1 MRATEGLRDGSATAT
16 ASAGR
21 RAARPSAP
29 GLLLA
34 GNRALAR
41 ALRDNPRQPTP
52 ACRGM
57 AVLLRS
63 EVDGAPVAGG
73 LIGSIVGGIQ
83 DAVATATAIASGQIG
98 GSVGRGGKNNPLD
111 VAVVRELLRAA
122 GYADPG
128 LGAAIERYQREVAG
142 LRRPD
147 GRVDPGGRTLTA
159 LRGGGAPAVGPVPD
173 AGGAGATTTPPGAT
187 HPTPTRPGGTDPT
200 PPTPPAGPAG
210 PADATRIAAEIAA
223 LATTSAGLKRSGTEE
238 IGAGRDALVARIAE
252 IRTMIAGLS
261 DDTAKAGFYHQLNAI
276 SPSYTQGTNMDLLEG
291 PVATETRT
299 CNITSLAMTLE
310 GLGKSPADF
319 TGNKEAVRAAARVY
333 GHVVAAA
340 ADHADAELESLRM
353 PDFVQL
359 AAIAEELGNT
369 AIDDEAIKTAAI
381 GSQPDEQGKKKVKG
395 AWNSILDIY
404 FLGRLARRFGVDA
417 NVVIFNLTSNDPTDP
432 KQRKKHASDDF
443 YALRALGVKSK
454 KTRRTHVE
462 KIVDLR
468 NKREQLA
475 TLPASSTKRR
485 AKLEEEIAKEAA
497 TVDAMTD
504 LSQAALDE
512 DEKSIPMQEYKERVR
527 ATIGAQVDRGAQVV
541 VGLSGHYV
549 RLQSLGDDHVIVDD
563 PGRAARA
570 NRKVTWEEARA
581 MSYFASALVVSG

>member
-1 MRATEGLRDGSATAT
+1 MRATESLRDGSATAT

-41 ALRDNPRQPTP
+41 VLHDNSRHPTA

-63 EVDGAPVAGG
+63 EVDGAPVSGG
-73 LIGSIVGGIQ
+73 LIGSVVGGIR
-83 DAVATATAIASGQIG
+83 DTVATATTVALGQIG
-98 GSVGRGGKNNPLD
+98 GSVGRGGKNHPFD

-122 GYADPG
+122 GYADPD

-142 LRRPD
+142 MRRPD

-159 LRGGGAPAVGPVPD
+159 LRGGGAPAVGPTPD
-173 AGGAGATTTPPGAT
+173 SGGAGGMTTPSGTTRAT
-187 HPTPTRPGGTDPT
+187 PTPHSGTDPNPS
-200 PPTPPAGPAG
+200 PPTAGPPG
-210 PADATRIAAEIAA
+210 PADVTRIAAEIAA
-223 LATTSAGLKRSGTEE
+223 LATTSAGLRRSGTEE
-238 IGAGRDALVARIAE
+238 VGAGRDALVARIAQ

-261 DDTAKAGFYHQLNAI
+261 DAGAKAGFYHQLNAV

-299 CNITSLAMTLE
+299 CNITSLSMTLE

-333 GHVVAAA
+333 GHVVATA

-359 AAIAEELGNT
+359 AAIAEELGST
-369 AIDDEAIKTAAI
+369 VIDDEAIRTAAT
-381 GSQPDEQGKKKVKG
+381 GSQPDAQGKKIKG

-404 FLGRLARRFGVDA
+404 FLGRLARRFGVGAD
-417 NVVIFNLTSNDPTDP
+417 VVIFNLTSNDPTDS
-432 KQRKKHASDDF
+432 RERRRHASDDF
-443 YALRALGVKSK
+443 YALRGIGSK
-454 KTRRTHVE
+454 RRSHVE
-462 KIVDLR
+462 RMVDLR
-468 NKREQLA
+468 NKREELA
-475 TLPASSTKRR
+475 ALPASSTRRR
-485 AKLEEEIAKEAA
+485 AQLEEEIAKDAA
-497 TVDAMTD
+497 KVDAMTD
-504 LSQAALDE
+504 LSQTALAE
-512 DEKSIPMQEYKERVR
+512 DENSIPMLEYKERVR

-549 RLQSLGDDHVIVDD
+549 RLQSLGDDHVMVDD
-563 PGRAARA
+563 PGRSARA

-581 MSYFASALVVSG
+581 MGYFASALVVNG